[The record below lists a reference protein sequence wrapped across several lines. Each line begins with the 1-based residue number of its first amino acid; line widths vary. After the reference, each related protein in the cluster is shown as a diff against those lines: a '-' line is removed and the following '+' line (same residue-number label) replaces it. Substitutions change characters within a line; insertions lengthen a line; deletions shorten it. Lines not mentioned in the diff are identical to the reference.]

1 MSAKYGIWNHIM
13 GFFGFPGE
21 QSEEA
26 EDSKRF
32 VHANKASIHSLGF
45 MTFVLGKYSPV
56 AMEPEKFG
64 VSCYKNP
71 EWDLALDYYFTVE
84 DGLNIQEALDV
95 FEEFERNHDGK
106 WDLRTAVREYIFL
119 YVDKFGTNELK
130 QLHMRPEQRPS
141 VYNNPVGMV

>member
-1 MSAKYGIWNHIM
+1 
-13 GFFGFPGE
+13 
-21 QSEEA
+21 
-26 EDSKRF
+26 
-32 VHANKASIHSLGF
+32 
-45 MTFVLGKYSPV
+45 
-56 AMEPEKFG
+56 MEPEKFG

-130 QLHMRPEQRPS
+130 QLHLKPEQRLAA
-141 VYNNPVGMV
+141 YNNPVGMV